1 MKRDR
6 KRLGELLME
15 GGLITQPQLEQAL
28 AGQKDS
34 GLKLGQ
40 YLIQNGLLKEQQI
53 VELISRQLKIPRYSP
68 DAYPYEE
75 GASDLVGED
84 LAQKNHLVPL
94 FRKGNRLIVAMP
106 DPMDI
111 NALDTVEVAT
121 NLEVEPVICSE
132 NDFELLFGSVYGRA
146 GTAAEGLF
154 DGLDMG
160 EDAAPAEEDQDI
172 AVDAL
177 HDQADQAPII
187 RMVNSILNQAVREKA
202 SDVHLSPERD
212 YVQARFRVDGR
223 LRAVPAPPKNAFLP
237 LVSRIKIMANM
248 DISGSKIP
256 QDGRFSFRAQDREFN
271 VRASSLPTLHGENL
285 VLRLLDRNAHGLTLP
300 ELGLAEQ
307 DLAKVRRAMDKPYGL
322 IVSAGPTGSGK
333 TTTLYSVL
341 RELNKPDI
349 NIITLEDPVEYRIP
363 GIRQVQL
370 NRRAGMTFASGLR
383 SILRQDPDVILV
395 GEIRDQETASIAT
408 QAALT
413 GHKVLTTLHTNDAA
427 SAAIRLI
434 DMGVESF
441 LVSSVMLV
449 TMSQRLVRRNC
460 QHCMEE
466 YEPSAEL
473 QRAFGLDPA
482 AKKYTF
488 KRGTGCRQCQQTGF
502 SGRRALFEVLEV
514 DESVQELILKRA
526 SAREITRMAVASKR
540 MRPLKVDAV
549 RKAVNGVTTLE
560 EAASAVMI

>member
-1 MKRDR
+1 MKRNR
-6 KRLGELLME
+6 KRLGELLLE
-15 GGLITQPQLEQAL
+15 AGLIAQPQLDQAL

-40 YLIQNGLLKEQQI
+40 YLIQNGLFKEQQI
-53 VELISRQLKIPRYSP
+53 VELISKQLKIPRYSP

-75 GASDLVGED
+75 GASDLVGEEV
-84 LAQKNHLVPL
+84 AQKNHLVPL

-132 NDFELLFGSVYGRA
+132 NDFELLFGSIYGRS
-146 GTAAEGLF
+146 GVAEGIF

-160 EDAAPAEEDQDI
+160 EDAPPAEEAQDI

-177 HDQADQAPII
+177 QDQADQAPII

-212 YVQARFRVDGR
+212 YVQARFRVDGK

-248 DISGSKIP
+248 DISVSKIP

-271 VRASSLPTLHGENL
+271 VRASSLPTLYGENV

-300 ELGLAEQ
+300 ELGLSEQ
-307 DLAKVRRAMDKPYGL
+307 DLGKVRRAMKKPYGL

-333 TTTLYSVL
+333 TTTLYSIL
-341 RELNKPDI
+341 REINKPDI
-349 NIITLEDPVEYRIP
+349 NIVTLEDPVEYRIP

-395 GEIRDQETASIAT
+395 GEIRDLETASIAT

-413 GHKVLTTLHTNDAA
+413 GHQVLTTLHTNDAA

-449 TMSQRLVRRNC
+449 TVSQRLVRRNC
-460 QHCMEE
+460 PHCLEE

-502 SGRRALFEVLEV
+502 SGRKALFEVLEV
-514 DESVQELILKRA
+514 DEAVQELILKRA

-560 EAASAVMI
+560 EAASAVML